1 MHYPLYDFAES
12 ANRTRAVLQ
21 LPHAAAPLV
30 CRKANDKGA
39 LVRKNTV
46 CGFTGFCFLYLYLFP
61 LFIIE

>member
-21 LPHAAAPLV
+21 LPHAAAPFV

-39 LVRKNTV
+39 LVRKKY
-46 CGFTGFCFLYLYLFP
+46 GLRIYRSLFLL
-61 LFIIE
+61 I